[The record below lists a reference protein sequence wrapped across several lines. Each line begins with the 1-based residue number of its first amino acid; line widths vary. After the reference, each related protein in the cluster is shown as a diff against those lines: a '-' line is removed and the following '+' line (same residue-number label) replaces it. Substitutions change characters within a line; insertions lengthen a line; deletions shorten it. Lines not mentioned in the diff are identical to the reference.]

1 MTAPPIFQRT
11 YGAASRIITD
21 LCDPYLQALE
31 NLQVTQGG
39 TAFSQAL
46 SGVVERL
53 IQRAASGQPL
63 PGVEIRGVDNPL
75 REAFHELF
83 LGLGVPS
90 DTAGRYAHSLA
101 ASAQRAGIEEVH
113 WRYALSRWQPVIYS
127 NARRLHT
134 RIEDIRRDAARPYDP
149 DDGVEQTVEL
159 LQRFP
164 DLAPTVYAEAGL
176 SGIQG
181 FPPQIVGAVPAT
193 DSDEAV
199 FVSAV
204 GEELD
209 GQWWSNMISGVAI
222 AVVSLAVIAAT
233 GGLAAAGIVPAG
245 VATAVGAG
253 VGTVSGGLMVI
264 TRLDAVGEAE
274 AAVTLGAM
282 TDETAQ
288 EARDALN
295 GALGMLAIDAITGG
309 IAGRATQTARFVPA
323 MLRGALISG
332 AGGGVGALIDPAV
345 WRADNTA
352 ALVVQAVVIDTMTG
366 LLGSAGGAAVAALIR
381 RGAPVRFAMTR
392 AGRAESPPR
401 IRVETDGAQPADGRL
416 LSVDSAEGTAVIEVG
431 GQRATVRVERT
442 VAVDESSFPPGYS
455 PRDPPRGSAA
465 PGGAEPPMRPEIAHR
480 YRHVPIGGYL
490 VRGTQRIW
498 IQGTQHQVRMIDI
511 RIRQLQR
518 FPAGRRLIA
527 ALDEALGSTAQR
539 NVDVE
544 VGQTARDLGWD
555 SPADDIFIVSERQR
569 LAQENRRNQRVVIRY
584 VDGEGRIECR
594 PLRGETAHRDDGS
607 ASSAE
612 GSGSV
617 VQFDPDRWSHVGDD
631 GSTHRPPTPAI
642 VLGHE
647 LIHAHRHATGNATRN
662 RALEEQETI
671 GLATA
676 PGRGDTRQITENDL
690 REGWAALQRQVAE
703 LRTSY

>member
-1 MTAPPIFQRT
+1 MSAPAIFERV

-31 NLQVTQGG
+31 NLRVTRDGY
-39 TAFSQAL
+39 AFNEAL
-46 SGVVERL
+46 AGVVERL

-83 LGLGVPS
+83 LGLGVQS
-90 DTAGRYAHSLA
+90 ETAGRYAQSLA
-101 ASAQRAGIEEVH
+101 ASAQRTGIEEVH
-113 WRYALSRWQPVIYS
+113 WRYALNRWQPVIFS
-127 NARRLHT
+127 NARRLHS
-134 RIEDIRRDAARPYDP
+134 RISDIRRSAARPYDA
-149 DDGVEQTVEL
+149 DDGVEQTAEL
-159 LQRFP
+159 LERFP

-176 SGIQG
+176 RGVQG
-181 FPPQIVGAVPAT
+181 FPPQLAGAVPAT
-193 DSDEAV
+193 NSDEAI
-199 FVSAV
+199 FLSEIADHLE
-204 GEELD
+204 GE
-209 GQWWSNMISGVAI
+209 WWSDMLSGVAI
-222 AVVSLAVIAAT
+222 VVVSLAVIAAT

-253 VGTVSGGLMVI
+253 VGTVTGGVMVL
-264 TRLDAVGEAE
+264 TQLDAVGEAN

-295 GALGMLAIDAITGG
+295 GALGMLAIDALTGG
-309 IAGRATQTARFVPA
+309 IAGRMTQTARFVPA

-332 AGGGVGALIDPAV
+332 AGGGVGALVDPAV
-345 WRADNTA
+345 WRAPNTA
-352 ALVVQAVVIDTMTG
+352 ALVVQAVVVDTVAG
-366 LLGSAGGAAVAALIR
+366 LLGSAGGAAVAAMMRSGGTI
-381 RGAPVRFAMTR
+381 RFAMTR

-401 IRVETDGAQPADGRL
+401 IRIEADGTQPADGRL
-416 LSVDSAEGTAVIEVG
+416 LSVDSAEGTAVVEVG

-442 VAVDESSFPPGYS
+442 VAVDDSELPPGYT
-455 PRDPPRGSAA
+455 PGAPPAGSAT
-465 PGGAEPPMRPEIAHR
+465 PGGPERPMRPEVAHR
-480 YRHVPIGGYL
+480 YRHVPLGGYR
-490 VRGTQRIW
+490 VQGTERIW
-498 IQGTQHQVRMIDI
+498 IQGTQQQVRMIDI

-518 FPAGRRLIA
+518 FPAGRQLIA
-527 ALDEALGSTAQR
+527 ALDRALGGTAQR
-539 NVDVE
+539 DVDVE
-544 VGQTARDLGWD
+544 VGTLSRDLGWT

-594 PLRGETAHRDDGS
+594 PLRGETAHRDDGT
-607 ASSAE
+607 AAPAE

-631 GSTHRPPTPAI
+631 GTSQRPPTPAI

-676 PGRGDTRQITENDL
+676 PGPADTRQVTENDL
-690 REGWAALQRQVAE
+690 RQGWAALQQQVAE